1 MRNSLHKAK
10 KLLQK
15 AMKKN
20 NRTVKD
26 VLNNLNDELD
36 YLDIN
41 GIKFYFEPSLIITK
55 DILNEMYLRTLDGRQ
70 KSYQVYIDESAGLI
84 IY

>member
-1 MRNSLHKAK
+1 MQNPLIKAK
-10 KLLQK
+10 ELLQK
-15 AMKKN
+15 AMKEN
-20 NRTVKD
+20 NHTAKD

-55 DILNEMYLRTLDGRQ
+55 DILHEMYLRSLDGRQ
-70 KSYQVYIDESAGLI
+70 KSYQVYIDKSAGLI